1 MIKYNFCQSKILI
14 PITNFDISHKQPYQ
28 KSSNYDALFGA
39 KLLWTPGGLLIRV
52 SLTQYHSAQ
61 FFDTPVD
68 AIPVIS
74 AL

>member
-1 MIKYNFCQSKILI
+1 ML
-14 PITNFDISHKQPYQ
+14 QPYQ

-39 KLLWTPGGLLIRV
+39 KKLLWTPGRLLIRV

-61 FFDTPVD
+61 VFDAPVD